1 MTKDLLTAAEAAELA
16 GLSPVSF
23 RSAMYY
29 ARKLGVDCRVQTP
42 EGVRWSKPDL
52 ENYLAARPGRGR
64 WRKGAA
70 ERLGTER
77 AVPRS
82 TRYRGGDYEWENT
95 ERSPAASSATREDD
109 R

>member
-29 ARKLGVDCRVQTP
+29 ARKLGVDCRVQTS

-52 ENYLAARPGRGR
+52 EKYLAARPGRGR

-77 AVPRS
+77 SVPRS
-82 TRYRGGDYEWENT
+82 TRYRGG
-95 ERSPAASSATREDD
+95 RL
-109 R
+109 